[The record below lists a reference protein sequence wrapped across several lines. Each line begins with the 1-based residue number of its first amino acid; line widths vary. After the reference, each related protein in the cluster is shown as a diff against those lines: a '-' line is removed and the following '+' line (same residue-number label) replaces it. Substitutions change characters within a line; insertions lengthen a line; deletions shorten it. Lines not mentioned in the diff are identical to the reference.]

1 MITSIREHKII
12 NGFTRPKHP
21 FQVFTMIFFIQLL
34 CCVSIAI
41 VPITDLLVQIIL
53 ASFFYFLAL
62 MIFFYA
68 FKTSYIDPTDDLIIQ
83 QRNGLNVVQDQE
95 LYDYF
100 CQYCD
105 SYVSGTTKHCKVCER
120 CVSDFDHHCKW
131 LNNCIGKKNYQE
143 FFKLLVFVSLFGI
156 NFIVFAIF
164 SYFFQSPRMMIWIWI
179 NVGLVG
185 LLFIL
190 NFNLMIFHF
199 WLKFQGITT
208 YSWIIQNRQK
218 KFSQQVQIETPQ
230 KFCCSSKKTKKTQV
244 NPNIEQEEDENENQ
258 KQKNEIKQNDEQ
270 SQIKKQNVEI
280 EGDSDSIQDKN
291 SKRKCSS
298 HTINPQINSQ
308 LQD

>member
-1 MITSIREHKII
+1 MITSNREHKIV

-21 FQVFTMIFFIQLL
+21 FQVFTMIFFIQLM

-41 VPITDLLVQIIL
+41 VPITDLIVQIIL

-83 QRNGLNVVQDQE
+83 QRSGLNIPLDQE

-100 CQYCD
+100 CQFCD

-143 FFKLLVFVSLFGI
+143 FFKLLVLVSLFGI
-156 NFIVFAIF
+156 TFTIFAIF

-199 WLKFQGITT
+199 WLKFKGITT
-208 YSWIIQNRQK
+208 YSWIMQNRQK
-218 KFSQQVQIETPQ
+218 KFQQQVQIETPQ
-230 KFCCSSKKTKKTQV
+230 RFCCSSKKVRKAQV
-244 NPNIEQEEDENENQ
+244 NPNLDQEEDENQRQNIEM
-258 KQKNEIKQNDEQ
+258 KQNDEQ
-270 SQIKKQNVEI
+270 SQIKQQNVEI

-308 LQD
+308 IQD